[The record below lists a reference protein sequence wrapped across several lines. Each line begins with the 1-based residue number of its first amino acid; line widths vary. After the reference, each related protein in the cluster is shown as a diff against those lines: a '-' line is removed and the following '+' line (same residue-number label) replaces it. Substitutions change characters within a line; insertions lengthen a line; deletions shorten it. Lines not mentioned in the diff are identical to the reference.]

1 MSEQDPSSPSADS
14 GQPEPASPPPGS
26 AGYESGAPDS
36 WAAPPPA
43 DWGYAASV
51 PPPAAPAQAAEPGD
65 PDGTAQ
71 QPPRAGNRV
80 GPVAADPRTTQP
92 SAPPSGAR
100 PPGTRTGPRATGTGR
115 RGADPGWPTAGSAP
129 GKQVSVAVERVGEV
143 EGQRYVAVRAADG
156 KLYRIGEDRLRWVW
170 RLVFTSVGIGH
181 SMGASA
187 TPVTLV
193 IAEKAWA
200 LQVGTD
206 REPRPLRVAC
216 ARCGR
221 ADSAWLFRTLQRA
234 TDDVYFTRCR
244 RCWRSQRLGSFRR
257 HPQA

>member
-43 DWGYAASV
+43 
-51 PPPAAPAQAAEPGD
+51 E
-65 PDGTAQ
+65 
-71 QPPRAGNRV
+71 
-80 GPVAADPRTTQP
+80 
-92 SAPPSGAR
+92 
-100 PPGTRTGPRATGTGR
+100 PRATGTGL